1 MNPDP
6 QATATAGAKPSLR
19 AQIAHFLY
27 DARWVFGAYL
37 TSRLLIFAVIL
48 LSRMIMPPSHSW
60 HPGGLL
66 SVLGQWDADLWYIEV
81 ARNGYTFST
90 HRPSSVPFFPMFP
103 ILMKLVSFVFH
114 DMRIAG
120 FIVAHSCLLAAG
132 LFLHALVRAE
142 YNDPRVSRVAVTF
155 LMFNP
160 AAFFFSHA
168 YSESTFL
175 MFAIASFFFAVK
187 GRWLPACLFAMCLSA
202 TRNVGVL
209 ISLSLFVEYLR
220 QHRHLPFFGL
230 FRPRVLYLGLA
241 PLGLFGYL
249 LFSYFKFGDP
259 LAFLHASVI
268 WDRKF
273 VSPLVTWATLERY
286 TPFLKAWFLT
296 SMGAAMLLWV
306 LGVYF
311 RIRASYLLFAGLLT
325 VMYWCANAM
334 EAWPRYLSVEFP
346 LYIVL
351 GVLVSRIRWSYEP
364 ILAGSITALT
374 VATVLSAAGFWIT

>member
-1 MNPDP
+1 MNAETPL
-6 QATATAGAKPSLR
+6 AARSLWR
-19 AQIAHFLY
+19 RVAAFLY
-27 DARWVFGAYL
+27 DARWVFGVYL
-37 TSRLLIFAVIL
+37 TSRLVIFAVIL
-48 LSRMIMPPSHSW
+48 LSRMIMVRAESW

-66 SVLGQWDADLWYIEV
+66 SVLGQWDADLWYLEV

-90 HRPSSVPFFPMFP
+90 TFPSSVPFFPMFP
-103 ILMKLVSFVFH
+103 LLVRLVSFVFH

-120 FIVAHSCLLAAG
+120 FVVSHSCLLAAG

-142 YNDPRVSRVAVTF
+142 YKDPRVSRVAVTF

-175 MFAIASFFFAVK
+175 MFAIGSFFFAVK

-209 ISLSLFVEYLR
+209 ISVSLLIEYLR
-220 QHRHLPFFGL
+220 QHRDLPFFGL
-230 FRPRVLYLGLA
+230 FRPRVLWLGLA
-241 PLGLFGYL
+241 PLGLFAYL
-249 LFSYFKFGDP
+249 LFCYLKFGDP

-273 VSPLVTWATLERY
+273 VSPLVTWETLGRY
-286 TPFLKAWFLT
+286 NPFLKAWFLS

-311 RIRASYLLFAGLLT
+311 RVRASYLLFAGLLT

-351 GVLVSRIRWSYEP
+351 GVVASRIKWSYEP
-364 ILAGSITALT
+364 ILAASIATLT
-374 VATVLSAAGFWIT
+374 IATLLSATGFWIT